1 MVAYITWVTASR
13 GQQLMNPIDKFF
25 LLISVQKSAG
35 KQHRCSLYTPFSSS
49 PGVLFDQKKVE
60 GALHPLYN
68 PKSFNTT
75 QVSITPSQASFTK
88 QNKMRAIT
96 KRMISLLSS

>member
-25 LLISVQKSAG
+25 LLISVQKSTG
-35 KQHRCSLYTPFSSS
+35 KQPRHSPYTPFSSS
-49 PGVLFDQKKVE
+49 PGVLFDQKKAE

-68 PKSFNTT
+68 PKSCSAT
-75 QVSITPSQASFTK
+75 QVSIT
-88 QNKMRAIT
+88 
-96 KRMISLLSS
+96 SS

>member
-25 LLISVQKSAG
+25 SLISVQKSTG
-35 KQHRCSLYTPFSSS
+35 KQPRRPPYTPFSSS

-68 PKSFNTT
+68 PKSCSAT
-75 QVSITPSQASFTK
+75 QVSIAPS
-88 QNKMRAIT
+88 
-96 KRMISLLSS
+96 

>member
-25 LLISVQKSAG
+25 LLISVQKSVE
-35 KQHRCSLYTPFSSS
+35 KQHLCSSYTPFSSS

-68 PKSFNTT
+68 SKLCKGIFYI
-75 QVSITPSQASFTK
+75 Q
-88 QNKMRAIT
+88 
-96 KRMISLLSS
+96 LSKLC